1 MNISITHRS
10 LHETHTRFP
19 YDVPTD
25 NEAVDF
31 PDDDFRI
38 IEHPYIPNQGDSL
51 NEEESRIQG
60 ESGTKTAL
68 TVKCS

>member
-1 MNISITHRS
+1 M
-10 LHETHTRFP
+10 
-19 YDVPTD
+19 PTD

-60 ESGTKTAL
+60 ESGTKTA
-68 TVKCS
+68 